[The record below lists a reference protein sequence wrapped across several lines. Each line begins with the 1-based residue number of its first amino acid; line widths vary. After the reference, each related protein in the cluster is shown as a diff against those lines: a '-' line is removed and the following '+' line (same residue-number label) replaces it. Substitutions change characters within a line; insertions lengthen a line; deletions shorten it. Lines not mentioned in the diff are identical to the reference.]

1 MISVKVGGAFDG
13 ADDGQFS
20 RCTLVAFGSVASM
33 VTASNPEQQRYRMNF
48 AYSPRVE
55 ALRQQLRVFMD
66 QYIVPRI
73 GAWHEEVAAGQYP
86 VSFMEDLKALARS
99 EGLWNL
105 FLPSLREDE
114 PGMGLSNLE
123 YAPLA
128 EIMGRVHWASEVF
141 NCNAPD
147 TGNMELLHMFATP
160 EQRER
165 WLKPLLEGE
174 IRSAFAM
181 TEPDVPSSDATNI
194 QTLIRRDGG
203 DYVING
209 RKWFITNASHP
220 NCRLLIVMGKT
231 DPNAETH
238 HQQSMILVPFDTPG
252 VELVRNIPVMN
263 HIAPEGHSEL
273 LLKNVRVPARNLL
286 GKEGDGFM
294 MAQARLGPG
303 RIHHCMRSIGM
314 AELAL
319 ELMVERCQE
328 RKAFGKYLQQ
338 YSNVADWIAESRI
351 EIEQARLLVLKTA
364 WMIDEVGAKAARMEI
379 SMIKALVPRMH
390 TRVVDRAIQVY
401 GAMGLTPDTPLADM
415 WTGGRALRFADGPDQ
430 VHLRSIAK
438 MEIKASETNRGATAA
453 YLTPPGRR

>member
-1 MISVKVGGAFDG
+1 MH
-13 ADDGQFS
+13 
-20 RCTLVAFGSVASM
+20 
-33 VTASNPEQQRYRMNF
+33 F

-55 ALRQQLRVFMD
+55 SLRQQLRAFMD
-66 QYIVPRI
+66 EYVVPRI
-73 GAWHEEVAAGQYP
+73 GAWQEEVAAGQYP
-86 VSFMEDLKALARS
+86 VSFMDDLKALARS

-105 FLPSLREDE
+105 FLPSLGIDE

-147 TGNMELLHMFATP
+147 TGNMELLHMFATAD
-160 EQRER
+160 QRER
-165 WLKPLLEGE
+165 WLQPLLEGE

-194 QTLIRRDGG
+194 QTLIRREGG
-203 DYVING
+203 SYVING

-220 NCRLLIVMGKT
+220 NCKLLIVMGKT
-231 DPNAETH
+231 DPDADTH

-252 VELVRNIPVMN
+252 VERVRNIPVMN
-263 HIAPEGHSEL
+263 HLAPEGHSEL
-273 LLKNVRVPARNLL
+273 LLRNVRVPAGNLL

-314 AELAL
+314 AELAH

-338 YSNVADWIAESRI
+338 YSNISDWIAESRI

-364 WMIDEVGAKAARMEI
+364 WMIDEVGAKAARKEI
-379 SMIKALVPRMH
+379 AMIKALVPRML
-390 TRVVDRAIQVY
+390 TNVADRAMQAY

-415 WTGGRALRFADGPDQ
+415 WTAGRALRFADGPDQ
-430 VHLRSIAK
+430 VHLRSIAR
-438 MEIKASETNRGATAA
+438 MEIKASEASRGATAA
-453 YLTPPGRR
+453 YLTPPMPPVGWR